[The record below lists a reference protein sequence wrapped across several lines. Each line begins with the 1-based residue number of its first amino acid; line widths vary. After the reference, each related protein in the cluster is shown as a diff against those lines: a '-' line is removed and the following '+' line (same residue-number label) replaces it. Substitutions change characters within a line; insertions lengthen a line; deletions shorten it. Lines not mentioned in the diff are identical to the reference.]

1 MDNNS
6 HIMGDRSNSVAG
18 SRRCYCS
25 LCGWMSPSKPPRRPE
40 TVYFPYQIGG
50 DWWSVCLYAGIYAT
64 IAISNP
70 LNMFG
75 LLSWLPDPLLLPRGL
90 TMSTQPINTTGNR
103 IQLPPSTHL
112 PVDHSTCPIKPPPS
126 RRWRVTTQYWINYY
140 HYNYNYLNKS
150 HLTPAKPSTVYLF
163 ERRGHLRQ

>member
-1 MDNNS
+1 MCLCLAFMKWTWASSQLGLMENVSLNGFNNNNNNTTNINTIRQDLMSMDNNS

-25 LCGWMSPSKPPRRPE
+25 LCGWMSPSKPPRPE

-75 LLSWLPDPLLLPRGL
+75 LLSWLPAPSRWVHSQSIPLAIAFNYRLPPTYL
-90 TMSTQPINTTGNR
+90 QT
-103 IQLPPSTHL
+103 IQLVP
-112 PVDHSTCPIKPPPS
+112 
-126 RRWRVTTQYWINYY
+126 
-140 HYNYNYLNKS
+140 
-150 HLTPAKPSTVYLF
+150 
-163 ERRGHLRQ
+163 